1 MLKRKEGTLGLM
13 LSRETG
19 GIDEGGGGGESRTE
33 VEDRK
38 REGEEAK
45 GRSSST
51 FQWFWQER
59 FERALADPITDLRIL
74 LYIVQML
81 LEWKEWNITHER
93 TITTRKHERERGR
106 GGGERGEGFVSFQG
120 KIKSDPIVYETTLEN
135 ETNKFCPLSGLFS

>member
-106 GGGERGEGFVSFQG
+106 GFCVFSGKNKIGPNCLWNYFGKWNKQVLPFVWSFQL
-120 KIKSDPIVYETTLEN
+120 KIFKKN
-135 ETNKFCPLSGLFS
+135 